1 MMADSFLSPSERE
14 DRKLKPSHFDLVN
27 VPLLWRD
34 TIAMAT
40 NIEEN
45 ISLWLVYRVEV

>member
-1 MMADSFLSPSERE
+1 MMADSSWSPSERK

-27 VPLLWRD
+27 VPLLERD
-34 TIAMAT
+34 TITMAT

-45 ISLWLVYRVEV
+45 ISFWLVYRV